1 MVLNKIYI
9 KLNFGTKI
17 KKMVPEENF
26 FLFKEKN
33 MVPDEIFL
41 VLNKNFM
48 VLKKLKTNFFFTVQF
63 FRKYINIFKIYKY
76 YYKKE

>member
-1 MVLNKIYI
+1 MDQSK
-9 KLNFGTKI
+9 
-17 KKMVPEENF
+17 NF

-48 VLKKLKTNFFFTVQF
+48 VLKKLKTNFFFYST
-63 FRKYINIFKIYKY
+63 IF
-76 YYKKE
+76 